1 MIPAFAFFPPE
12 INSALMYGGAGS
24 GPLFTAA
31 SAWDMLA
38 AELADA
44 AASFQAVITQLVAGA
59 WSGPSSAAMV
69 AAAERYVE
77 WLNVAAAQ
85 AAAASTQ
92 ANWAASEFEAAFAAT
107 VPTPQVIEN
116 RIRLMVLIATN
127 FLGQNSTAIAM
138 TELEYGEMWAQDVA
152 AMLGYQ
158 AGATSVAATLPAF
171 TAAPVGLAGLAGL
184 VTTPLAELVSQ
195 FAGAL
200 SSAGV
205 SLFPQLQSVFMAL
218 SPAIST
224 VTSLMST
231 ASAPVS
237 TLTSVAQVG
246 LLPATA
252 LMSPMVAAAQ
262 GSAQGA
268 PTLAGATAATSA
280 ASAVEA
286 PLAAGSA
293 VYALQPIA
301 AGGGG
306 GLSALGAASA
316 GIGTARFVGPIAV
329 PPAWPGAMPAYLPTP
344 AIAGVAV
351 SPTAA
356 GAAGAVGAAGGT
368 PVTAMPMS
376 RRGAP
381 EGEDREVVG
390 RGPGGRHVV
399 QQRPRVVPRSKRG

>member
-44 AASFQAVITQLVAGA
+44 AASFQAVITQLVGGA

-77 WLNVAAAQ
+77 WLNIAAAQ

-92 ANWAASEFEAAFAAT
+92 ANMAASEFEAAFAAT
-107 VPTPQVIEN
+107 VPTPEVIEN
-116 RIRLMVLIATN
+116 RIRLMVLVATN
-127 FLGQNSTAIAM
+127 FLGQNTTAIAM

-158 AGATSVAATLPAF
+158 TGATSVAATLPAF
-171 TAAPVGLAGLAGL
+171 TTAPVGLAGLAGL

-246 LLPATA
+246 LLPASA

-262 GSAQGA
+262 STTEGA
-268 PTLAGATAATSA
+268 PTLAGASAATAVGSALRAPMA
-280 ASAVEA
+280 AS
-286 PLAAGSA
+286 GSA
-293 VYALQPIA
+293 YALQPMA
-301 AGGGG
+301 TGGGG
-306 GLSALGAASA
+306 GLGALGMASA

-329 PPAWPGAMPAYLPTP
+329 PPTWPGSMPPYIPTP
-344 AIAGVAV
+344 GVAGLGGPPV
-351 SPTAA
+351 SA
-356 GAAGAVGAAGGT
+356 GSAGAVTAAGGT
-368 PVTAMPMS
+368 PVTAMPVS
-376 RRGAP
+376 RRGER
-381 EGEDREVVG
+381 EGESREVVG

-399 QQRPRVVPRSKRG
+399 QERPRVVPRTKRG

>member
-44 AASFQAVITQLVAGA
+44 AASFQSVITQLVGGA

-69 AAAERYVE
+69 AAAERYVA

-107 VPTPQVIEN
+107 VPTPEVIEN
-116 RIRLMVLIATN
+116 RVRLMMLVATN
-127 FLGQNSTAIAM
+127 FLGQNTTAIAM

-158 AGATSVAATLPAF
+158 AGATLVAATLPAF
-171 TAAPVGLAGLAGL
+171 SAAPVGLAGLASL

-205 SLFPQLQSVFMAL
+205 SFFSQLQSVFMAL

-224 VTSLMST
+224 VTSLVST

-246 LLPATA
+246 LLPASV
-252 LMSPMVAAAQ
+252 LMSPMVAM
-262 GSAQGA
+262 AQGA
-268 PTLAGATAATSA
+268 GPGASTLVGAPAATAGATAATAVSA
-280 ASAVEA
+280 
-286 PLAAGSA
+286 PMAAGAA
-293 VYALQPIA
+293 VYALQPM
-301 AGGGG
+301 GGGA
-306 GLSALGAASA
+306 GLGALGAASA
-316 GIGTARFVGPIAV
+316 GIGTARFVGPITV
-329 PPAWPGAMPAYLPTP
+329 PPSWPGAMPAYIPSP
-344 AIAGVAV
+344 ALAGLGG
-351 SPTAA
+351 SPATAP
-356 GAAGAVGAAGGT
+356 GAVGAAGGT

-376 RRGAP
+376 RRGAA
-381 EGEDREVVG
+381 EGEAHEVVG
-390 RGPGGRHVV
+390 RGPGGRQVV
-399 QQRPRVVPRSKRG
+399 QQRPRVVPRTKRG